1 MTTMPWGRYRGY
13 RLQDLPDSYLSR
25 LLDFDLREPLRSAVE
40 REIECRFYDAPRGP
54 EQPEPTAPG
63 RNCLELHRGQLSL
76 ARRVFDAGYRALA
89 LTAHPDVGGDAAEM
103 RALNALAESVRE
115 QLSNQLRAREAR
127 P

>member
-1 MTTMPWGRYRGY
+1 
-13 RLQDLPDSYLSR
+13 
-25 LLDFDLREPLRSAVE
+25 
-40 REIECRFYDAPRGP
+40 
-54 EQPEPTAPG
+54 
-63 RNCLELHRGQLSL
+63 
-76 ARRVFDAGYRALA
+76 VFDAGYRALA